1 MSTIKQRLQQFG
13 LSTADILIPK
23 QGTDLEKWAVVAC
36 DQYTS
41 QREYWERV
49 KEHVGQEPSTLKLI
63 FPEVYLNDADKQERI
78 REINRTMHQYVE
90 DNLFT
95 SYADSFFLVHRY
107 TANNRDRWGLMACLD
122 LERYDFSKDSRS
134 LVRATEG
141 TILSRIPPR
150 KEIRRNAPLE
160 LPHIMVLISDEKR
173 SVIEPFEQKCQ
184 TLDKIYETP
193 LMENGG
199 RIVAYRI
206 FKQEDLKEIADAFSV
221 LYTALDSRNPLL
233 FAMGDGNHSLA
244 TAKSCWED
252 IKGTL
257 SLEQRENH
265 PARYAL
271 VELENI
277 YDSGLVF
284 EPIHRLLFH
293 SDYAQFL
300 KIVRKNAQKVTIEEI
315 PNLRELSQRINGKG
329 KQKFG
334 YLDKEGYKLFTL
346 DKPSS
351 SIAAGTLQ
359 LVIDE
364 LVENRKCEVDYVHG
378 IDVVDTQGKLEDNCG
393 LILPAVSKDTFF
405 DTIIKDKALP
415 RKTFSMGEAAEK
427 RFYMEARKIQ

>member
-193 LMENGG
+193 LM
-199 RIVAYRI
+199 
-206 FKQEDLKEIADAFSV
+206 
-221 LYTALDSRNPLL
+221 
-233 FAMGDGNHSLA
+233 
-244 TAKSCWED
+244 
-252 IKGTL
+252 
-257 SLEQRENH
+257 
-265 PARYAL
+265 
-271 VELENI
+271 
-277 YDSGLVF
+277 
-284 EPIHRLLFH
+284 
-293 SDYAQFL
+293 
-300 KIVRKNAQKVTIEEI
+300 
-315 PNLRELSQRINGKG
+315 
-329 KQKFG
+329 
-334 YLDKEGYKLFTL
+334 
-346 DKPSS
+346 
-351 SIAAGTLQ
+351 
-359 LVIDE
+359 
-364 LVENRKCEVDYVHG
+364 
-378 IDVVDTQGKLEDNCG
+378 
-393 LILPAVSKDTFF
+393 
-405 DTIIKDKALP
+405 
-415 RKTFSMGEAAEK
+415 
-427 RFYMEARKIQ
+427 